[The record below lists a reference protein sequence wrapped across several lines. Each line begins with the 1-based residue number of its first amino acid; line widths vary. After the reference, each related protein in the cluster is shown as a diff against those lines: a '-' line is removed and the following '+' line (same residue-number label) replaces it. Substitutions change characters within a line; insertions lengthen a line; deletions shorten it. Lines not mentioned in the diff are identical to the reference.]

1 MMHVVTKQDGKAMAL
16 RSTLVEKL
24 HSMACE
30 LERSQREL
38 AQMREDV
45 RGRGERTDR
54 LKVG

>member
-1 MMHVVTKQDGKAMAL
+1 MVTKQDGKAMAL
-16 RSTLVEKL
+16 RSMLVEKL

-38 AQMREDV
+38 AKMKEDV
-45 RGRGERTDR
+45 RGRGERTNR